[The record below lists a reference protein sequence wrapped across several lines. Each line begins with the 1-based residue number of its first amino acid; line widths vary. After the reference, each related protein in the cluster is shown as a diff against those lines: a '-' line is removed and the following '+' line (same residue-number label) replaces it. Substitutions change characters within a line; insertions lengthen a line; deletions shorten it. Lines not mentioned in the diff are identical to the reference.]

1 MKVSKVIYE
10 EAIRFRLLGGLLLL
24 IVPTIAAAAA
34 LELVA
39 SKDKPFCERALELFQ
54 KNIGSG
60 NRLSLDAEPFSEVKW
75 EPVVIAGAAPKMRRC
90 SSLDKA
96 SVDLDND
103 GTKDLVVKTTFCMKG
118 ASSDSFYMFPADS
131 KVLEQASWQDMAP
144 LLATTDKFE
153 RTGGSYPLTTL
164 PMSSESSKGGP
175 ALSTVFTV
183 QPFIVGEKTYVALT
197 DGRGEWTVIAKYLRG
212 ERLEDQCYLKS
223 AGKF

>member
-1 MKVSKVIYE
+1 MKVS
-10 EAIRFRLLGGLLLL
+10 EAFYKEAMRFCLLGGLLLL

-39 SKDKPFCERALELFQ
+39 SKDKPFCERALELLQ

-60 NRLSLDAEPFSEVKW
+60 SRMSLDAEPFSRVKW
-75 EPVVIAGAAPKMRRC
+75 EPAVIAGAAPKMRRC

-96 SVDLDND
+96 LIDLDND
-103 GTKDLVVKTTFCMKG
+103 GTKDLVVKATFCMKG
-118 ASSDSFYMFPADS
+118 APSDSLYMFHADS

-153 RTGGSYPLTTL
+153 RTGGSYPLTAL
-164 PMSSESSKGGP
+164 PMSSESSKGGL
-175 ALSTVFTV
+175 ALSNVFTV
-183 QPFIVGEKTYVALT
+183 QPFIFDETTYVALT
-197 DGRGEWTVIAKYLRG
+197 DGRGEWAVIARYLRG
-212 ERLEDQCYLKS
+212 ERFEDQCYLR